1 MFQYKLLSVSESGNN
16 GKFHLPCSVH
26 FLIIG
31 SSYVDGQDK
40 LLLFTDQKCKHL
52 VLPTTADFRIDSEYY
67 LKKAEIAMCDKE
79 HYCPL
84 VSKPQKLSYNSILLF
99 FLKKNQQ
106 FPPQAISEK
115 KKKEKKQKGRQK
127 ENKQKLKRFSDK

>member
-1 MFQYKLLSVSESGNN
+1 MYQYKLLSVSVSGNN

-40 LLLFTDQKCKHL
+40 PLLLHTDQKCKHL
-52 VLPTTADFRIDSEYY
+52 TLPTTTDFRIDSEYY
-67 LKKAEIAMCDKE
+67 LKRAERAMCDEE

-84 VSKPQKLSYNSILLF
+84 VSKPQKLSYNSVLLF
-99 FLKKNQQ
+99 VFL
-106 FPPQAISEK
+106 EK
-115 KKKEKKQKGRQK
+115 KVSSSLHKLFWKKEKRKKDRQ
-127 ENKQKLKRFSDK
+127 NKIKIKKVQ